1 MHLIT
6 QIFSLLVNICEE
18 IRNIE
23 IIYFFLSFH
32 PGMSIRTF
40 CHDGNILYLSCL
52 IKQPLV
58 TYDYWTLKMWLLQLR
73 NWPFNFI
80 IWFAFEYSHV
90 TSDYHIVQCGSRCL
104 FLSFI
109 TISEKLTVNNPT
121 WWLTRQLLLSPMLL
135 FNLKFRKQTT
145 VRLKPSLM
153 LVLSRW

>member
-1 MHLIT
+1 MSWKDLHKKWKKMHLIT

-23 IIYFFLSFH
+23 IISFFLSFH

-40 CHDGNILYLSCL
+40 CHDENILYLSCL

-58 TYDYWTLKMWLLQLR
+58 SCDYWTLKMWLLQLR

-90 TSDYHIVQCGSRCL
+90 T
-104 FLSFI
+104 
-109 TISEKLTVNNPT
+109 TILYSVVLDVCFY
-121 WWLTRQLLLSPMLL
+121 LLLQFQRNLL
-135 FNLKFRKQTT
+135 YIIL
-145 VRLKPSLM
+145 LDG
-153 LVLSRW
+153 